1 MSKGG
6 LKAAEVGNVVYVD
19 ENSQGLWSLKCRIL
33 DDKNNTNKK
42 NFPISARPL
51 DATFKQPPIPGEII
65 LIMPQASNLSSRSA
79 PVPEYYYLQTL
90 NIQSSINSNR
100 LPGVTAVEASTKG
113 GSTDTSNTGNATNGA
128 TDDPDTDF
136 NESSDVRPLQ
146 VYEGD
151 TLIEGR
157 FGQSIRLGSTITKKG
172 ANGDKY
178 TLGTPQWLKGDGVH
192 GDAITVIRNGQKPDA
207 GFKSKPEPNKF
218 ILESIDYDAS
228 SIYMTSTQEV
238 AVTKAT
244 PDNVASD
251 FIGME
256 QNTFKGEQVIL
267 ASDRLIFNARNKE
280 IFMWSGG
287 GIGLASH
294 LGISLDS
301 SGGGINIAGGVIN
314 IGNDALGNGEPVV
327 LGEDLRKCMAELMD
341 IVNSALTT
349 LTTHVHGYPGTTPSP
364 DGAGPWGENITT
376 LQKLRTTYGIDN
388 SQKATWHSEYVYVNK
403 KADYNSST
411 KPDDLKPN

>member
-1 MSKGG
+1 MM
-6 LKAAEVGNVVYVD
+6 LAAEVGEVFYVD
-19 ENSQGLWSLKCRIL
+19 DDIEGLWSLKCRVLTDSNNINF
-33 DDKNNTNKK
+33 DD
-42 NFPISARPL
+42 FPISARPI

-100 LPGVTAVEASTKG
+100 LPGVTAVEASSKG

-128 TDDPDTDF
+128 TDDKDTDF

-256 QNTFKGEQVIL
+256 QNTYKGEQVIL
-267 ASDRLIFNARNKE
+267 AADRLIFNARNKE

-294 LGISLDS
+294 KGISLDS
-301 SGGGINIAGGVIN
+301 SGGGINIAGKVIN
-314 IGNDALGNGEPVV
+314 LGSEAETKGEPAV
-327 LGEDLRKCMAELMD
+327 LGDNLQEMCIALFD
-341 IVNSALTT
+341 ILGATLQT

-364 DGAGPWGENITT
+364 DGAPAWGNDIADLEA
-376 LQKLRTTYGIDN
+376 LRVEYGFTND
-388 SQKATWHSEYVYVNK
+388 ATWKSKHVFVNK
-403 KADYNSST
+403 DSDYSSEASAD
-411 KPDDLKPN
+411 KLKPN